1 MNGEEKKPPSLS
13 TERFFPSHGS
23 TSPEWSPRQARA
35 GTDYGPTEYHERGKK
50 VGRKKYF
57 PLKKLGEVAAR
68 PRSHRGDPP
77 ERARS
82 RGTLAAGLQFPDCEP
97 GTPGGMAPPI
107 RGAAKAD
114 PTTPGMP
121 LQRHRSAGS
130 RGAHG
135 GGAGEQKRAGAAQ
148 GATERPQAGTPAPP
162 EAPPARNNH
171 PRRDHRPPR
180 RARRG
185 GARRRGAQRH
195 GGRRKAQGGG
205 RRANETHPPGNQKS
219 GAHGRPKAHGG
230 GATKAVGRATR
241 HERAPGGRRAGGA
254 GAPARASARISRRKP
269 REGATARQTG
279 AGDPGCAPKP
289 YT

>member
-1 MNGEEKKPPSLS
+1 MEPATSASGNGLRTYRVS
-13 TERFFPSHGS
+13 
-23 TSPEWSPRQARA
+23 RA
-35 GTDYGPTEYHERGKK
+35 GKK

-57 PLKKLGEVAAR
+57 PLKKLGQAAAR
-68 PRSHRGDPP
+68 QRSHRGYPP
-77 ERARS
+77 GRARP

-97 GTPGGMAPPI
+97 GTPGGRAPPI

-121 LQRHRSAGS
+121 RQRHRSAES

-135 GGAGEQKRAGAAQ
+135 GGAGGAEASGRRTGSH
-148 GATERPQAGTPAPP
+148 GAPTGG
-162 EAPPARNNH
+162 H
-171 PRRDHRPPR
+171 PRPPR
-180 RARRG
+180 GAPGEEQPPPAGPPTTAQSPPG

-205 RRANETHPPGNQKS
+205 RRANETLPPGNQKS

-254 GAPARASARISRRKP
+254 GAPARASARISCRKP

-279 AGDPGCAPKP
+279 AGDPGPAPQP